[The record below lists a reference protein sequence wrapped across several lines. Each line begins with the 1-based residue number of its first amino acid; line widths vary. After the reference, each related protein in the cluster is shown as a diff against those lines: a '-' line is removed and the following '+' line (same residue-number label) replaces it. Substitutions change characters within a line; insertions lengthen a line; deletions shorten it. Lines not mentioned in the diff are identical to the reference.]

1 MGMTWTT
8 EQQQVIDYRK
18 RNILVSAAAGSGK
31 TAVLVERIIK
41 RVTEEENPI
50 DIDRLIVVTFTK
62 AAAAEMRERISA
74 ALEKK
79 REEQPEN
86 ERLERQQTL
95 IHNAQITTIDSFCLF
110 VVRNHF
116 EEIDLDPNFRIAD
129 TGEIKLL
136 EMDTLKEV
144 FEENYQKEENGA
156 FLRLIDTYSG
166 KRNDSA
172 VKDMVVKI
180 YHMSLSSAWP
190 KEWIS
195 GLVESYHAETE
206 QDLKNTVVLKE
217 IAFHAYQILL
227 DAKNRLLSFLD
238 KAKSVEGLEKYA
250 QTLEADLTIWEELGA
265 QMRDLNNQEVA
276 PDYEVLYSFFQNFKM
291 GSIAQIRGFKGDEA
305 VKNSVKDGRNL
316 IKKELED
323 LKKRY
328 FSQSME
334 ELAKQLKRM
343 RPFMEELVRLSMEYV
358 TAMEQ
363 AKKKKRIVDFSDI
376 EHFALRILVDEET
389 KKPTETAREF
399 QKQFEEIMIDEYQ
412 DSNLVQ
418 ETILTAISRE
428 EQGRHNMFMVG
439 DVKQSI
445 YRFRL
450 ARPELFMEKYDRY
463 ETGESVNQR
472 IDLYKNFRSRRE
484 VLDFTNDMFYKLMQP
499 DFGKVAY
506 DNKAALYCGATYP
519 DSDRMKPEVL
529 LFDLKE
535 DFENSEDLGKRQIEA
550 RVVAYKIKELMESL
564 QVLDK
569 STGKMRPLRY
579 SDIVILFR
587 SLKNWGSDFAE
598 VLNSCG
604 IPAHVEASTGYFAA
618 LEVQTVLSMLEI
630 LDNPLQDIPMAAVL
644 KSPMAG
650 LEEEELAE
658 IRTENPKESFA
669 KAAYEKMKT
678 DTEGKLAE
686 FYMIYRKLRD
696 KVKDTPIHE
705 LIYDI
710 LRETG
715 YGNYTASLP
724 AGKQRNANLQMLI
737 EKAVAYEKTSYKGL
751 FHFIRYIQEL
761 KKYDVDYGEADITGE
776 NENVVH
782 IMTIHKSK
790 GLEFPVVFVSG
801 ISKKINQ
808 MDVNEKLVLHPD
820 LGMGLDEITL
830 EPKVKTG
837 CLFKKQIAERIRQE
851 NLAEELRVLYV
862 ALTRAKEKLILTGT
876 LSDAAKTFE
885 KYVGNAKQGVPLLYS
900 QRIKATSYLD
910 WLIPAM
916 YSYPDKYEPTFVT
929 SEELLS
935 GQLQE
940 KAGAALDYE
949 ELLEKIRKASSED
962 TEAIQKSFA
971 YEYPYTHEAGRKS
984 KYSVSELKHQSM
996 TAKYDAALGD
1006 AEIPEFLRE
1015 DRESYIPG
1023 FAKRLAGVGISGNL
1037 PESEDMTLLEE
1048 SDLSGAGRK
1057 ENVRGHLDV
1066 SPGALRGTALH
1077 RVMECLDFEAIY
1089 DLDCGNEKL
1098 VRDFVREQLVKM
1110 TETGELT
1117 REMRELIPVY
1127 MIEDFVK
1134 NDIAKRMAKAQK
1146 EGKLYKEKPFVMDY
1160 EGVLV
1165 QGIID
1170 VFWMEEDE
1178 IILLDYKS
1186 DKVDSGEEL
1195 ILRYQTQ
1202 LEIYGN
1208 ALEKIFST
1216 ENQKKTA
1223 KERLIY
1229 SFKLKEVI
1237 TV

>member
-1 MGMTWTT
+1 MGMAWTT

-31 TAVLVERIIK
+31 TAVLVERIIN
-41 RVTEEENPI
+41 RVTEDESPI
-50 DIDRLIVVTFTK
+50 DIDHLLVVTFTK
-62 AAAAEMRERISA
+62 AAAAEMRERIAA

-79 REEQPEN
+79 REEEPDN

-136 EMDTLKEV
+136 EKDILKEV
-144 FEENYQKEENGA
+144 FEENYRKENNEA
-156 FLRLIDTYSG
+156 FLHLIDTYSG
-166 KRNDSA
+166 KRNDSV
-172 VKDMVVKI
+172 VKDMVAKI

-190 KEWIS
+190 KEWILS
-195 GLVESYHAETE
+195 LKDSYRAESIEE
-206 QDLKNTVVLKE
+206 LNNSVVLQE
-217 IAFHAYQILL
+217 IAGNAYQILL
-227 DAKNRLLSFLD
+227 DAENRLSFLLD
-238 KAKSVEGLEKYA
+238 RAKATEGLEKYA
-250 QTLEADLTIWEELGA
+250 QTLEADLSMWEELG
-265 QMRDLNNQEVA
+265 QSKKDLNNPKAV
-276 PDYEVLYSFFQNFKM
+276 PDYEELYTFFQSFKM
-291 GSIAQIRGFKGDEA
+291 GAIAQVRGFKGEES
-305 VKNSVKDGRNL
+305 VKNAIKDGRND
-316 IKKELED
+316 IKKELEN
-323 LKKRY
+323 LKKKY
-328 FSQSME
+328 FSQSIE
-334 ELAKQLKRM
+334 ELAEQLQRM
-343 RPFMEELVRLSMEYV
+343 SPFIEELVRISLEYDE
-358 TAMEQ
+358 AMEQ
-363 AKKKKRIVDFSDI
+363 AKRGKRIVDFSDI
-376 EHFALRILVDEET
+376 EHFALRILVDEKT
-389 KKPTETAREF
+389 KEPTETAKEF

-412 DSNLVQ
+412 DSTLVQ
-418 ETILTAISRE
+418 ETILTAISME
-428 EQGRHNMFMVG
+428 EQGGHNMFMVG

-463 ETGESVNQR
+463 EIEESVNQR

-506 DNKAALYCGATYP
+506 DDKAALYCGASYP
-519 DSDRMKPEVL
+519 ESQAMQPEVL

-535 DFENSEDLGKRQIEA
+535 DFEDSKDLGKRQIEA
-550 RVVAYKIKELMESL
+550 RVVAAKIKELMGSL
-564 QVLDK
+564 EVMDK
-569 STGKMRPLRY
+569 KSGKLRPLRY
-579 SDIVILFR
+579 SDIVILLR

-604 IPAHVEASTGYFAA
+604 IPAHVEASTGYFES
-618 LEVQTVLSMLEI
+618 LEVQTVLSMLEL

-658 IRTENPKESFA
+658 IRAENPKESFA
-669 KAAYEKMKT
+669 RAAYEKMKT
-678 DTEGKLAE
+678 GTEGKLAE
-686 FYMIYRKLRD
+686 FYVIYRKLRD

-710 LRETG
+710 LSETG
-715 YGNYTASLP
+715 YDNYAASLP

-751 FHFIRYIQEL
+751 FHFVRYIQEL

-776 NENVVH
+776 NEDVVH
-782 IMTIHKSK
+782 LMTIHKSK

-830 EPKVKTG
+830 EPKVKMS
-837 CLFKKQIAERIRQE
+837 CLYKKQIAERIRQE

-885 KYVGNAKQGVPLLYS
+885 KYVGNVKEGEPLLYS

-916 YSYPDKYEPTFVT
+916 YSYQDKYEVTFVT

-935 GQLQE
+935 RQLQE
-940 KAGAALDYE
+940 KAEAALDYKA
-949 ELLEKIRKASSED
+949 LLDKIREASSDD
-962 TEAIQKSFA
+962 TEAIHKSFS

-996 TAKYDAALGD
+996 TAKYDAAQGD
-1006 AEIPEFLRE
+1006 AEIPDFLRE

-1023 FAKRLAGVGISGNL
+1023 FAERVVG
-1037 PESEDMTLLEE
+1037 ERSET
-1048 SDLSGAGRK
+1048 
-1057 ENVRGHLDV
+1057 VRGHLDI

-1077 RVMECLDFEAIY
+1077 RVMECLDFQAIC
-1089 DLDCGNEKL
+1089 DLDCGNELL
-1098 VRDFVREQLVKM
+1098 VEKFVSEQLQQM

-1117 REMRELIPVY
+1117 KEMRSLVPVS

-1134 NDIAKRMAKAQK
+1134 NDIANRMAKAAQK
-1146 EGKLYKEKPFVMDY
+1146 GNLYKEKPFVMDY
-1160 EGVLV
+1160 HGVLV

-1170 VFWMEEDE
+1170 VFWMEGDE

-1186 DKVDSGEEL
+1186 DRVNSSEEL
-1195 ILRYQTQ
+1195 VMRYQTQ
-1202 LEIYGN
+1202 LEIYGE

-1216 ENQKKTA
+1216 EDKKRIA
-1223 KERLIY
+1223 KERLLY

-1237 TV
+1237 KV

>member
-8 EQQQVIDYRK
+8 EQQQVIDHRK

-41 RVTEEENPI
+41 RVTEEEDPV
-50 DIDRLIVVTFTK
+50 DIDHLLVVTFTK
-62 AAAAEMRERISA
+62 AAAAEMRERISL

-79 REEQPEN
+79 REEEPDN

-116 EEIDLDPNFRIAD
+116 EEIDLEPNFRIAD

-136 EMDTLKEV
+136 EMDILKEV
-144 FEENYQKEENGA
+144 FEENYGKEDNEA
-156 FLRLIDTYSG
+156 FLKLIDTYSG

-172 VKDMVVKI
+172 VKDMVSKI

-190 KEWIS
+190 MEWIADLT
-195 GLVESYHAETE
+195 GSYQA
-206 QDLKNTVVLKE
+206 DNIDNLKYAPVLRE
-217 IAFHAYQILL
+217 IATNAYQILS
-227 DAKNRLLSFLD
+227 DSKKRLTVFWE
-238 KAKSVEGLEKYA
+238 KAKATEGLEKYA
-250 QTLEADLTIWEELGA
+250 QTLETDLLIWEELGE
-265 QMRDLNNQEVA
+265 RKIDLTGAEVA
-276 PDYEVLYSFFQNFKM
+276 PDFEELYAFFQNFKM
-291 GSIAQIRGFKGDEA
+291 GAIAQVRSFKGDEA
-305 VKNSVKDGRNL
+305 VKNSIKDGRNL

-323 LKKRY
+323 LKKKY
-328 FSQSME
+328 FSQSIE
-334 ELAKQLKRM
+334 ELAEQLKRM
-343 RPFMEELVRLSMEYV
+343 KPYMEELVRLSLEYAK
-358 TAMEQ
+358 AMELG
-363 AKKKKRIVDFSDI
+363 KKKKRIVDFSDI
-376 EHFALRILVDEET
+376 EHFALRILVDEKT
-389 KKPTETAREF
+389 KEPTETAKEF
-399 QKQFEEIMIDEYQ
+399 RKQFEEIMIDEYQ

-428 EQGRHNMFMVG
+428 SQGGHNMFMVG

-463 ETGESVNQR
+463 DIEESVNQR

-484 VLDFTNDMFYKLMQP
+484 VLDFTNDLFYKLMQP

-506 DNKAALYCGATYP
+506 DDKAALYCGASYP
-519 DSDRMKPEVL
+519 DSEKMKPEVL
-529 LFDLKE
+529 LFDLKDE
-535 DFENSEDLGKRQIEA
+535 FSEAEDLGKRQIEA
-550 RVVAYKIKELMESL
+550 RMVASKIKELMGSL
-564 QVLDK
+564 EVLDK
-569 STGKMRPLRY
+569 GTGKMRPLRY

-598 VLNSCG
+598 VLSACG
-604 IPAHVEASTGYFAA
+604 IPAHVEASTGYFAS
-618 LEVQTVLSMLEI
+618 LEVQTVLSMLEL

-658 IRTENPKESFA
+658 IRAENPKESFA

-678 DTEGKLAE
+678 DTEGKLAD
-686 FYMIYRKLRD
+686 FYGIYRKLRD

-715 YGNYTASLP
+715 YGNYAASLP
-724 AGKQRNANLQMLI
+724 AGKQRNANLQMLL

-751 FHFIRYIQEL
+751 FHFVRYIQEL

-776 NENVVH
+776 NEDVVH

-801 ISKKINQ
+801 INKKINQ

-820 LGMGLDEITL
+820 LGLGLDEITL
-830 EPKVKTG
+830 EPRVKRS
-837 CLFKKQIAERIRQE
+837 CLYKKQIAERIRQE

-862 ALTRAKEKLILTGT
+862 ALTRAKEKLILTAT
-876 LSDAAKTFE
+876 ISDASKTFE
-885 KYVGNAKQGVPLLYS
+885 KYVGNVKEGEPLLYS

-916 YSYPDKYEPTFVT
+916 YSYPDKYEPIFV
-929 SEELLS
+929 SPEELLS
-935 GQLQE
+935 EQLLE
-940 KAGAALDYE
+940 KAEAALDYE
-949 ELLEKIRKASSED
+949 DLMNKIHHASMEKLEQ
-962 TEAIQKSFA
+962 IQKSFS

-984 KYSVSELKHQSM
+984 KYSVSELKHHSM
-996 TAKYDAALGD
+996 TANYDAAQGD

-1023 FAKRLAGVGISGNL
+1023 FAGDLQEAGK
-1037 PESEDMTLLEE
+1037 
-1048 SDLSGAGRK
+1048 K

-1098 VRDFVREQLVKM
+1098 VQTFVKEQLSKM
-1110 TETGELT
+1110 TETGQLT
-1117 REMRELIPVY
+1117 PEMRALIPVY

-1146 EGKLYKEKPFVMDY
+1146 AGRLYKEKPFVMDY

-1170 VFWMEEDE
+1170 VFWMEADE
-1178 IILLDYKS
+1178 IIVLDYKS
-1186 DKVDSGEEL
+1186 DKVESGEEL

-1202 LEIYGN
+1202 LEIYAN

-1216 ENQKKTA
+1216 EDQTKTA